1 MLTPQTVHIWQL
13 SLAQPKATREKLF
26 HLLAPDEQQ
35 RANRFY
41 FERDQTHFIIA
52 RGGLRLLLSQY
63 LNCLPEA
70 IEFEYTEQGKPSLVK
85 PAKYDYS
92 AGIADVCYFNLAH
105 SKDIAMYAVTS
116 SGELGIDV
124 EYHRHDIHAMEIADR
139 YFTVNESNYLR
150 QCFDEE
156 ERQRAFFNGWSRKEA
171 FLKAIGQGLGYPLH
185 AIEVDMQ
192 SVAPYAELTMRGND
206 VMPWSLFNLPAPEHY
221 SAAIVLPK
229 MVNKIINRGEINLS
243 NYPC

>member
-13 SLAQPKATREKLF
+13 SLAQPKATPERLF

-41 FERDQTHFIIA
+41 FERDQARFTIA

-70 IEFEYTEQGKPSLVK
+70 IEFQYTEQGKPSLVE
-85 PAKYDYS
+85 PVNFARP
-92 AGIADVCYFNLAH
+92 AGIADACYFNLAH
-105 SKDIAMYAVTS
+105 SNDIAMYALTS
-116 SGELGIDV
+116 SGELGIDI
-124 EYHRHDIHAMEIADR
+124 EYHRNDIHALEIADR

-150 QCFDEE
+150 QCIDDD
-156 ERQRAFFNGWSRKEA
+156 ERQRTFFNGWSRKEA
-171 FLKAIGQGLGYPLH
+171 FLKAIGQGLYYPLH

-192 SVAPYAELTMRGND
+192 TVAPFTKLTMRGND
-206 VMPWSLFNLPAPEHY
+206 VLPWALFNLPAPEHY

-229 MVNKIINRGEINLS
+229 MVNEIVNQGEINLS
-243 NYPC
+243 NYSC